1 MFFSR
6 VSVLTEF
13 AARIIFFESKTI
25 FLHPVSDPYTQ
36 IVTANPPRLLLQQKI
51 LFSSC
56 LPSLGPLPSFPSL
69 FYQQKQLALVFLL
82 LHLASPQNI
91 PFTCRLHPLCPLAI
105 PRPCFTQFLHF
116 LLTSASELFAV
127 KHIYTLYNV

>member
-6 VSVLTEF
+6 VSDLTEF
-13 AARIIFFESKTI
+13 AARSIFFESKTI

-36 IVTANPPRLLLQQKI
+36 TANPPPPISSTKI

-127 KHIYTLYNV
+127 KHIYTLYNVRL